1 MIRTVIFRQVRDPET
16 GKLRLMGFPYAIK
29 NPNALPQ
36 VLKDIDRRL
45 AEREHPH
52 G

>member
-1 MIRTVIFRQVRDPET
+1 MIRTVIFRQVRDPAT

-29 NPNALPQ
+29 NRDVLPQ

-45 AEREHPH
+45 AEREDRH